1 MNYLFIH
8 DCIKEAL
15 KKLKIKSDINYS
27 VELAKSIKFGDFATN
42 IAMLLAKTLKQN
54 PKIIAEKIANEILR
68 TKKAF
73 FSKIEVIQPGFIN
86 FFLNPKIYNKIIL
99 PFASNNYFP
108 KKIEAKLQKNI
119 NVEFV
124 SANPTGSLHLG
135 HVRNAYVGD
144 VMSKVFKA
152 VGHKVNT
159 EYWINDMGNQISLF
173 EISVLSRYL
182 QLFKIKSKF
191 PKDGYPGQDPYR
203 IAELLKQKFGEKYIN
218 TTWNETGIKDPKIR
232 KEIWKFAIGNMLDII
247 KKDLASIGVQIK
259 KWTSETKI
267 YNSNIIKKLMSS
279 TLKKYCY
286 EKDGAIWLKTTD
298 EGADDKDRVLVKK
311 DGTRTYFL
319 TDIALQYDKKRR
331 GADFLFHV
339 WGSDHEGHIKKM
351 KLVMPMIGISPE
363 AFEVV
368 CIQMVK
374 IEKSGEEVKLSKRAG
389 TSITIPD
396 MLSFISV
403 DTSRWYILAQSTS
416 SSIVIDLEK
425 TSKNDNTNPVYY
437 VQYAHARICQLLK
450 KNKLKNKNAPS
461 SFIKL
466 LTEYD
471 RELINMLAAL
481 EPLLYNVAKTYEPHY
496 LVTYVHDL
504 AKKFHSWY
512 KVSKI
517 RDIADVELKAQRY
530 YLAKAVGCAIKY
542 ILNLLGI
549 SAPKEMKKL

>member
-15 KKLKIKSDINYS
+15 KKLKIQCDINYS

-42 IAMLLAKTLKQN
+42 IAMLLAKKLKQN
-54 PKIIAEKIANEILR
+54 PNVIAEKIANEIIK
-68 TKKAF
+68 TKKDF
-73 FSKIEVIQPGFIN
+73 FSKIEVVKPGFIN
-86 FFLNPKIYNKIIL
+86 FFLNFKTYNKIIL
-99 PFASNNYFP
+99 PFISDKYAP
-108 KKIEAKLQKNI
+108 AKIEAKLQKNI

-144 VMSKVFKA
+144 VISKVFKA
-152 VGHKVNT
+152 IGHKVNT

-182 QLFKIKSKF
+182 ESFKIKSKF
-191 PKDGYPGQDPYR
+191 PKDGYPGKDPYR
-203 IAELLKQKFGEKYIN
+203 IAELLKQKFGNKYIN

-247 KKDLASIGVQIK
+247 KKDLASIGVKIK

-267 YNSNIIKKLMSS
+267 YNSNIINKLMSS

-286 EKDGAIWLKTTD
+286 EKEGAIWLKTTD
-298 EGADDKDRVLVKK
+298 EGADDKDRVLIKK

-319 TDIALQYDKKRR
+319 TDIALQYDKKKR

-374 IEKSGEEVKLSKRAG
+374 IEKAGEEVKLSKRAG

-425 TSKNDNTNPVYY
+425 ASKNDNTNPVYY

-450 KNKLKNKNAPS
+450 KNKLKNKQAPK
-461 SFIKL
+461 SFVKL
-466 LTEYD
+466 STEHD
-471 RELINMLAAL
+471 RELINMLASL

-496 LVTYVHDL
+496 LITYVHEL
-504 AKKFHSWY
+504 SKKFHSWY
-512 KVSKI
+512 KIYKI
-517 RDIADVELKAQRY
+517 KDITDLALKTQRY

-542 ILNLLGI
+542 VLNLLGI

>member
-68 TKKAF
+68 AKKAF
-73 FSKIEVIQPGFIN
+73 FSKIEVVQPGFIN

-99 PFASNNYFP
+99 PFASNKYFP
-108 KKIEAKLQKNI
+108 KKIEAKFQKNI

-203 IAELLKQKFGEKYIN
+203 IAELLKEKFGDKYIN
-218 TTWNETGIKDPKIR
+218 TTWNDTGIKDSKIR

-279 TLKKYCY
+279 ILKKYCY

-298 EGADDKDRVLVKK
+298 KGADDKDRVLVKK
-311 DGTRTYFL
+311 DGARTYFL

-403 DTSRWYILAQSTS
+403 DTSRWYILGQSTS

-450 KNKLKNKNAPS
+450 KNKLKNKNVPS

>member
-15 KKLKIKSDINYS
+15 KKLKIKSDINCS

-73 FSKIEVIQPGFIN
+73 FSKIEVVQPGFIN
-86 FFLNPKIYNKIIL
+86 FFLNPKIYNKIIF

-203 IAELLKQKFGEKYIN
+203 IAELLKQKFGDKYIN
-218 TTWNETGIKDPKIR
+218 TTWNETGIKDSKIR

-403 DTSRWYILAQSTS
+403 DTSRWYILGQSTS

>member
-8 DCIKEAL
+8 DCIEEAL

-27 VELAKSIKFGDFATN
+27 VDLAKSIKFGDFATN
-42 IAMLLAKTLKQN
+42 IAMLLAKNLKQN
-54 PKIIAEKIANEILR
+54 PKVIAEKIANEILK

-73 FSKIEVIQPGFIN
+73 FSKVEVLQPGFIN
-86 FFLNPKIYNKIIL
+86 FFLNSKSYNKIIL
-99 PFASNNYFP
+99 PFLSNKYSPTKIQNKFQ
-108 KKIEAKLQKNI
+108 KKI

-135 HVRNAYVGD
+135 HVRNAYLGD
-144 VMSKVFKA
+144 VISKVFKA

-191 PKDGYPGQDPYR
+191 PEDGYPGKDPYR
-203 IAELLKQKFGEKYIN
+203 IAELLKQKFGDKYIN

-232 KEIWKFAIGNMLDII
+232 KEIWKFAIGNMLSII
-247 KKDLASIGVQIK
+247 KKDLASIGVKIQ

-267 YNSNIIKKLMSS
+267 YNSNIINKLMNS
-279 TLKKYCY
+279 TLKKFCY
-286 EKDGAIWLKTTD
+286 EKEGAIWLKTTE
-298 EGADDKDRVLVKK
+298 EGADDKDRVLIKK

-319 TDIALQYDKKRR
+319 TDIALQYDKKKR
-331 GADFLFHV
+331 GSDFLFHV

-374 IEKSGEEVKLSKRAG
+374 IEKAGQEVKLSKRAG

-396 MLSFISV
+396 MLSFINV

-425 TSKNDNTNPVYY
+425 ASKNDNSNPVYY

-450 KNKLKNKNAPS
+450 KNKLKNKTLPKSFDKLS
-461 SFIKL
+461 SD
-466 LTEYD
+466 YD

-496 LVTYVHDL
+496 LINYVHEL

-512 KVSKI
+512 KVSKVK
-517 RDIADVELKAQRY
+517 DIADLDLQKQRY
-530 YLAKAVGCAIKY
+530 YLAKAVGCVISY
-542 ILNLLGI
+542 VLNLLGI
-549 SAPKEMKKL
+549 NAPKQMKKL